1 MHVYAAAVTLHD
13 GTIALTSMGRI
24 FEKRKAK
31 MFARY
36 DRMAKTFTR
45 IGREITIAVKLGGAD
60 PAGNPRLRAALQE
73 ARANNM
79 PKDRVEAAIQR
90 ALGRQADN
98 LQEVLYEGYAP
109 HGVALMIET
118 ATDNPTRTVA
128 NLRSYFN
135 KYGGSL
141 AQSGAVEFLF
151 QRRGVFKVPLGAMPR
166 EEMELLLIVAGADDI
181 EFDADENILIAYSTF
196 EDFGRMQRA
205 LEERGV
211 ELQLAQL
218 QWVPLSTVSLS
229 DEQMDD
235 VARLIEHLE
244 QDDDVQHVYHNI
256 A

>member
-1 MHVYAAAVTLHD
+1 
-13 GTIALTSMGRI
+13 MGRI

-90 ALGRQADN
+90 ALGRNAEN
-98 LQEVLYEGYAP
+98 LQEVLYEGYGP
-109 HGVALMIET
+109 HGVALLIET

-151 QRRGVFKVPLGAMPR
+151 QRRGVFKVPLGTTSV
-166 EEMELLLIVAGADDI
+166 EDMELLLIDAGADDI
-181 EFDADENILIAYSTF
+181 EFDADEHTLVAYCAF
-196 EDFGRMQRA
+196 EDFGRMQRT
-205 LEERGV
+205 LEEQGV
-211 ELQLAQL
+211 ELLLAQL
-218 QWVPLSTVSLS
+218 QWVPLSTVSLT

-235 VARLIEHLE
+235 VARLIEHIE
-244 QDDDVQHVYHNI
+244 GDDDVQHVYHNI
-256 A
+256 I

>member
-1 MHVYAAAVTLHD
+1 
-13 GTIALTSMGRI
+13 MGRI

-45 IGREITIAVKLGGAD
+45 IGREIAIAVRLGGPD

-151 QRRGVFKVPLGAMPR
+151 QRRGVFKVPLGQSSR
-166 EEMELLLIVAGADDI
+166 DQLELQLIDAGAEDI
-181 EFDADENILIAYSTF
+181 EFDPDENVVIAYTAF
-196 EDFGRMQRA
+196 EDFGRMQRV
-205 LEERGV
+205 LEEQNV
-211 ELQLAQL
+211 ELALAQL
-218 QWVPLSTVSLS
+218 QWIPLSTVSLTE
-229 DEQMDD
+229 EQMDD
-235 VARLIEHLE
+235 VARLLEHIE

>member
-1 MHVYAAAVTLHD
+1 
-13 GTIALTSMGRI
+13 MGRI
-24 FEKRKAK
+24 FEKRKER

-79 PKDRVEAAIQR
+79 PKDRIEAAIQR
-90 ALGRQADN
+90 ALGRQAEN

-151 QRRGVFKVPLGAMPR
+151 QRRGVFKVPLENHQR
-166 EEMELLLIVAGADDI
+166 EELEMLLIEAGADDI
-181 EFDADENILIAYSTF
+181 EFDDDDNLLIAYTSF

-205 LEERGV
+205 LEDRGMP
-211 ELQLAQL
+211 LKLAQL
-218 QWVPLSTVSLS
+218 QWIPLSTVSLTN
-229 DEQMDD
+229 EQMDD
-235 VARLIEHLE
+235 VARLIDHIE

>member
-1 MHVYAAAVTLHD
+1 
-13 GTIALTSMGRI
+13 MGRI

-135 KYGGSL
+135 KFGGSL

-166 EEMELLLIVAGADDI
+166 EEMELLLIEAGADDI
-181 EFDADENILIAYSTF
+181 EFDTDENILIAYSTF

>member
-1 MHVYAAAVTLHD
+1 
-13 GTIALTSMGRI
+13 MGRI

-90 ALGRQADN
+90 ALGRNAEN
-98 LQEVLYEGYAP
+98 LQEVLYEGYGP
-109 HGVALMIET
+109 HGVALLIET

-151 QRRGVFKVPLGAMPR
+151 QRRGVFKVPLGSSSV
-166 EEMELLLIVAGADDI
+166 ENLELLLIDAGADDI
-181 EFDADENILIAYSTF
+181 EFDADEHLFTAYCAF
-196 EDFGRMQRA
+196 EDFGRMQRT
-205 LEERGV
+205 LEDQGV

-218 QWVPLSTVSLS
+218 QWVPLSTVSLT

-235 VARLIEHLE
+235 VARLIEHIE
-244 QDDDVQHVYHNI
+244 ADDDVQHVYHNI
-256 A
+256 I

>member
-1 MHVYAAAVTLHD
+1 
-13 GTIALTSMGRI
+13 MGRI

-45 IGREITIAVKLGGAD
+45 IGREITIAVKFGGAD

-90 ALGRQADN
+90 ALGRHADN

-141 AQSGAVEFLF
+141 AQSGAVEYLF
-151 QRRGVFKVPLGAMPR
+151 QRRGVFKVPLRTTPR
-166 EEMELLLIVAGADDI
+166 DEIELLLIEAGADDI
-181 EFDADENILIAYSTF
+181 DFDTEENTLIAYSAF

-218 QWVPLSTVSLS
+218 QWVPLSTVCLT

-235 VARLIEHLE
+235 VARLIEHIE

>member
-1 MHVYAAAVTLHD
+1 
-13 GTIALTSMGRI
+13 MGRI
-24 FEKRKAK
+24 FEKRKER

-79 PKDRVEAAIQR
+79 PKDRIEAAIQR
-90 ALGRQADN
+90 ALGRQAEN

-151 QRRGVFKVPLGAMPR
+151 QRRGVFKVPLENYQR
-166 EEMELLLIVAGADDI
+166 EELEMLLIEAGADDI
-181 EFDADENILIAYSTF
+181 EFDDDDNLLIAYTSF

-205 LEERGV
+205 LEDRGMP
-211 ELQLAQL
+211 LKLAQL
-218 QWVPLSTVSLS
+218 QWIPLSTVSLTN
-229 DEQMDD
+229 EQMDD
-235 VARLIEHLE
+235 VARLIDHIE

>member
-1 MHVYAAAVTLHD
+1 
-13 GTIALTSMGRI
+13 MGRI

-79 PKDRVEAAIQR
+79 PKDRIEAAIQR
-90 ALGRQADN
+90 ALGRQAES

-141 AQSGAVEFLF
+141 AQNGAVEFLF
-151 QRRGVFKVPLGAMPR
+151 QRRGVFKVPVQPSAR
-166 EEMELLLIVAGADDI
+166 EEMELLLIEAGADDI
-181 EFDADENILIAYSTF
+181 EFDEEDGLLTAYTSF

-205 LEERGV
+205 LEDRGI
-211 ELQLAQL
+211 EMKLAQL
-218 QWVPLSTVSLS
+218 QWIPLSTVSLT

-235 VARLIEHLE
+235 VARLIEHIE

>member
-1 MHVYAAAVTLHD
+1 
-13 GTIALTSMGRI
+13 
-24 FEKRKAK
+24 

-45 IGREITIAVKLGGAD
+45 IGREITIAVKAGGAD

-90 ALGRQADN
+90 ALGRQADA

-151 QRRGVFKVPLGAMPR
+151 QRRGVFKVPVGDTALDDL
-166 EEMELLLIVAGADDI
+166 ELLLIDAGAEDI
-181 EFDADENILIAYSTF
+181 EFDPDDSVVVAYTAF
-196 EDFGRMQRA
+196 EEFGRMQRA
-205 LEERGV
+205 LEDRGV
-211 ELQLAQL
+211 PLALAQL
-218 QWVPLSTVSLS
+218 QWIPLSTVSLT

-235 VARLIEHLE
+235 VARLLEHIE

>member
-1 MHVYAAAVTLHD
+1 
-13 GTIALTSMGRI
+13 MGRI

-141 AQSGAVEFLF
+141 
-151 QRRGVFKVPLGAMPR
+151 
-166 EEMELLLIVAGADDI
+166 
-181 EFDADENILIAYSTF
+181 
-196 EDFGRMQRA
+196 
-205 LEERGV
+205 
-211 ELQLAQL
+211 
-218 QWVPLSTVSLS
+218 
-229 DEQMDD
+229 
-235 VARLIEHLE
+235 
-244 QDDDVQHVYHNI
+244 
-256 A
+256 

>member
-1 MHVYAAAVTLHD
+1 
-13 GTIALTSMGRI
+13 MGRI

-45 IGREITIAVKLGGAD
+45 IGREITIAVRLGGPD

-151 QRRGVFKVPLGAMPR
+151 QRRGVFKVPLGQLSR
-166 EEMELLLIVAGADDI
+166 DQLELQLIDAGAEDI
-181 EFDADENILIAYSTF
+181 EFDPDENVVIAYTAF
-196 EDFGRMQRA
+196 EDFGRMQRV
-205 LEERGV
+205 LEEQNV
-211 ELQLAQL
+211 ELALAQL
-218 QWVPLSTVSLS
+218 QWIPLSTVSLTE
-229 DEQMDD
+229 EQMDD
-235 VARLIEHLE
+235 VARLLEHIE

>member
-1 MHVYAAAVTLHD
+1 
-13 GTIALTSMGRI
+13 MGRI

-45 IGREITIAVKLGGAD
+45 IGREITIAVRLGGPD

-118 ATDNPTRTVA
+118 TTDNPTRTVA

-151 QRRGVFKVPLGAMPR
+151 QRRGVFKVPLGQLSR
-166 EEMELLLIVAGADDI
+166 DQLELQLIDAGAEDI
-181 EFDADENILIAYSTF
+181 EFDPDENVVIAYTAF
-196 EDFGRMQRA
+196 EDFGRMQRV
-205 LEERGV
+205 LEEQNV
-211 ELQLAQL
+211 ELALAQL
-218 QWVPLSTVSLS
+218 QWIPLSTVSLTE
-229 DEQMDD
+229 EQMDD
-235 VARLIEHLE
+235 VARLLEHIE

>member
-1 MHVYAAAVTLHD
+1 
-13 GTIALTSMGRI
+13 MGRI

-45 IGREITIAVKLGGAD
+45 IGREIAIAVRQGGPD

-118 ATDNPTRTVA
+118 TTDNPTRTVA

-151 QRRGVFKVPLGAMPR
+151 QRRGVFKVPLGQLSR
-166 EEMELLLIVAGADDI
+166 DQLELQLIDAGAEDI
-181 EFDADENILIAYSTF
+181 EFDPDENVVIAYTAF
-196 EDFGRMQRA
+196 EDFGRMQRV
-205 LEERGV
+205 LEEQNV
-211 ELQLAQL
+211 ELALAQL
-218 QWVPLSTVSLS
+218 QWIPLSTVSLTE
-229 DEQMDD
+229 EQMDD
-235 VARLIEHLE
+235 VARLLEHIE

>member
-1 MHVYAAAVTLHD
+1 
-13 GTIALTSMGRI
+13 MGRI

-45 IGREITIAVKLGGAD
+45 IGREITIAVKLGGAE

-79 PKDRVEAAIQR
+79 PKDRIEAAIQR

-109 HGVALMIET
+109 HGVALMIEA

-151 QRRGVFKVPLGAMPR
+151 QRRGVFKVPLENYQR
-166 EEMELLLIVAGADDI
+166 EELEMLLIEAGADDI
-181 EFDADENILIAYSTF
+181 EFDDEDNLLIAYTSF
-196 EDFGRMQRA
+196 EDFGRTQRA
-205 LEERGV
+205 LEDRG
-211 ELQLAQL
+211 LSLKLAQL
-218 QWVPLSTVSLS
+218 QWVPLSTVSLT

-235 VARLIEHLE
+235 VARLLEHIE

>member
-1 MHVYAAAVTLHD
+1 
-13 GTIALTSMGRI
+13 MGRI

-45 IGREITIAVKLGGAD
+45 IGREITIAVRLGGPD

-151 QRRGVFKVPLGAMPR
+151 QRRGVFKVPLGQSSR
-166 EEMELLLIVAGADDI
+166 DQLELQLIDAGAEDI
-181 EFDADENILIAYSTF
+181 EFDPDENVVIAYTAF
-196 EDFGRMQRA
+196 EDFGRMQRV
-205 LEERGV
+205 LEEQNV
-211 ELQLAQL
+211 ELALAQL
-218 QWVPLSTVSLS
+218 QWIPLSTVSLTE
-229 DEQMDD
+229 EQMDD
-235 VARLIEHLE
+235 VARLLEHIE

>member
-1 MHVYAAAVTLHD
+1 
-13 GTIALTSMGRI
+13 MGRI

-45 IGREITIAVKLGGAD
+45 IGREITIAVKLGGVE

-73 ARANNM
+73 ARASNM

-90 ALGRQADN
+90 ALGRQADT

-141 AQSGAVEFLF
+141 AQNGAVEFLF
-151 QRRGVFKVPLGAMPR
+151 QRRGVFKVPAQALSR
-166 EEMELLLIVAGADDI
+166 EEMELLLIEAGADDI
-181 EFDADENILIAYSTF
+181 EYDDDEDIVIAYSSF

-211 ELQLAQL
+211 ELKLAQL
-218 QWVPLSTVSLS
+218 QWIPLSTVSLT

-235 VARLIEHLE
+235 VARLIEHIE
-244 QDDDVQHVYHNI
+244 QDEDVQHVYHNI

>member
-1 MHVYAAAVTLHD
+1 
-13 GTIALTSMGRI
+13 MGRI

-45 IGREITIAVKLGGAD
+45 IGREITIAVRLGGPD

-151 QRRGVFKVPLGAMPR
+151 QRRGVFKVPLGQLSR
-166 EEMELLLIVAGADDI
+166 DQLELQLIDTGAEDI
-181 EFDADENILIAYSTF
+181 EFDPDENVVIAYTAF
-196 EDFGRMQRA
+196 EDFGRMQRV
-205 LEERGV
+205 LEEQNV
-211 ELQLAQL
+211 ELALAQL
-218 QWVPLSTVSLS
+218 QWIPLSTVSLTE
-229 DEQMDD
+229 EQMDD
-235 VARLIEHLE
+235 VARLLEHIE

>member
-1 MHVYAAAVTLHD
+1 
-13 GTIALTSMGRI
+13 
-24 FEKRKAK
+24 
-31 MFARY
+31 
-36 DRMAKTFTR
+36 
-45 IGREITIAVKLGGAD
+45 
-60 PAGNPRLRAALQE
+60 
-73 ARANNM
+73 M

-151 QRRGVFKVPLGAMPR
+151 QRRGVFKVPLGQLSR
-166 EEMELLLIVAGADDI
+166 DQLELQLIDAGAEDI
-181 EFDADENILIAYSTF
+181 EFDPDENVVIAYTAF
-196 EDFGRMQRA
+196 EDFGRMQRV
-205 LEERGV
+205 LEEQNV
-211 ELQLAQL
+211 ELALAQL
-218 QWVPLSTVSLS
+218 QWIPLSTVSLTE
-229 DEQMDD
+229 EQMDD
-235 VARLIEHLE
+235 VARLLEHIE

>member
-1 MHVYAAAVTLHD
+1 
-13 GTIALTSMGRI
+13 MGRI
-24 FEKRKAK
+24 FEKRKER

-79 PKDRVEAAIQR
+79 PKDRIEAAIQR
-90 ALGRQADN
+90 ALGRQAEN

-118 ATDNPTRTVA
+118 ATDNPTRTIA

-151 QRRGVFKVPLGAMPR
+151 QRRGVFKVPLENYQR
-166 EEMELLLIVAGADDI
+166 EELEMLLIEAGADDI
-181 EFDADENILIAYSTF
+181 EFDDDDNLLIAYTSF

-205 LEERGV
+205 LEDRGMP
-211 ELQLAQL
+211 LKLAQL
-218 QWVPLSTVSLS
+218 QWIPLSTVSLTN
-229 DEQMDD
+229 EQMDD
-235 VARLIEHLE
+235 VARLIDHIE

>member
-1 MHVYAAAVTLHD
+1 MCRNFAPH
-13 GTIALTSMGRI
+13 TISDETTHGQNL
-24 FEKRKAK
+24 EKRKER

-79 PKDRVEAAIQR
+79 PKDRIEAAIQR
-90 ALGRQADN
+90 ALGRQAEN

-151 QRRGVFKVPLGAMPR
+151 QRRGVFKVPLENHQR
-166 EEMELLLIVAGADDI
+166 EELEMLLIEAGADDI
-181 EFDADENILIAYSTF
+181 EFDDDDNLLIAYTSF

-205 LEERGV
+205 LEDRGMP
-211 ELQLAQL
+211 LKLAQL
-218 QWVPLSTVSLS
+218 QWIPLSTVSLTN
-229 DEQMDD
+229 EQMDD
-235 VARLIEHLE
+235 VARLIDHIE

>member
-1 MHVYAAAVTLHD
+1 
-13 GTIALTSMGRI
+13 
-24 FEKRKAK
+24 

-60 PAGNPRLRAALQE
+60 PAGNVRLRAALQE

-79 PKDRVEAAIQR
+79 PKDRIEAAIQR

-151 QRRGVFKVPLGAMPR
+151 QRRGVFKLPLHGSAR
-166 EEMELLLIVAGADDI
+166 EELELLLIDAGADDI
-181 EFDADENILIAYSTF
+181 EFEPDDNLLIAYTTF

-205 LEERGV
+205 LEDRGI
-211 ELQLAQL
+211 EPSLAQL
-218 QWVPLSTVSLS
+218 QWVPHTTISLNE
-229 DEQMDD
+229 EQMDE
-235 VARLIEHLE
+235 VARLLEHIE

>member
-1 MHVYAAAVTLHD
+1 
-13 GTIALTSMGRI
+13 MGRI
-24 FEKRKAK
+24 FEKRKER

-79 PKDRVEAAIQR
+79 PKDRIEAAIQR
-90 ALGRQADN
+90 ALGRQAES

-151 QRRGVFKVPLGAMPR
+151 QRRGVFKVPLENYQR
-166 EEMELLLIVAGADDI
+166 EELEMLLIEAGADDI
-181 EFDADENILIAYSTF
+181 EFDDDDNLLIAYTSF

-205 LEERGV
+205 LEDRGMP
-211 ELQLAQL
+211 LKLAQL
-218 QWVPLSTVSLS
+218 QWIPLSTVSLTN
-229 DEQMDD
+229 EQMDD
-235 VARLIEHLE
+235 VARLIDHIE

>member
-1 MHVYAAAVTLHD
+1 
-13 GTIALTSMGRI
+13 MGRI
-24 FEKRKAK
+24 FEKRKER

-45 IGREITIAVKLGGAD
+45 IGREITIAVKLGGPD

-79 PKDRVEAAIQR
+79 PKDRIEAAIQR
-90 ALGRQADN
+90 ALGRQAEN

-109 HGVALMIET
+109 HGVALMIEA

-141 AQSGAVEFLF
+141 AQNGAVEFLF
-151 QRRGVFKVPLGAMPR
+151 QRRGVFKVPLKSRSR
-166 EEMELLLIVAGADDI
+166 EELELALIEAGAEDI
-181 EFDADENILIAYSTF
+181 EFDEDENLLIAYTTF

-205 LEERGV
+205 LEDQQI
-211 ELQLAQL
+211 ELSLAQL
-218 QWVPLSTVSLS
+218 QWIPLSTITLTE
-229 DEQMDD
+229 EQMDD
-235 VARLIEHLE
+235 VARLIQHIEA
-244 QDDDVQHVYHNI
+244 DDDVQHVYHNI